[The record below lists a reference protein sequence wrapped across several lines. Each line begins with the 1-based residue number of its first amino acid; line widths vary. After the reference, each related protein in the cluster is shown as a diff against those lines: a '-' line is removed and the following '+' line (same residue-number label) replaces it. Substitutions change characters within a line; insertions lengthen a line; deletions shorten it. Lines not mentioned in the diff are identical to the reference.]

1 MMEKTK
7 AISSSNIS
15 KEEAKKIKILEEKNK
30 KKMEEKEKE
39 RKYEEESRIKKVEL
53 EKKKSEEKEKLMEII
68 KTQDY
73 IDGFWDVNKM
83 TKFIFEKYKKEYDLL
98 KEKNIN
104 DKVAM
109 TILMIYYIKNEYF
122 ELLTEL
128 VMIVKKGEVYIK
140 KEINCSYDEIIE
152 KIK

>member
-1 MMEKTK
+1 
-7 AISSSNIS
+7 
-15 KEEAKKIKILEEKNK
+15 
-30 KKMEEKEKE
+30 MEEKEKE